1 MTTSLGLVSSLKQLV
16 SGSAGTVAS
25 TSLSTPPVNEQLVA
39 SYGSIDLDSNLQPQN
54 MVLIQNYNGL
64 PMSSMKIHLEVEDTT
79 GTTVPSGV
87 YSIENTIQS
96 LKLQTNSGLNL
107 FDFNG
112 QLLDISNT
120 ARYLNPAGLVNNSP
134 TPADSAA
141 STAYTED
148 WDIIIPFAV
157 AAKWFPLKLFFTAS
171 PLASRAST
179 LNSMTSTI
187 NNLSVYASFHPISVS
202 DQSIVNQTISV
213 PGTGSTNL
221 SSQLIQNRT
230 YYMQA
235 YQYGDVQGGSSAT
248 DSPIGTS
255 GNGITFTPNGQL
267 YLQNAPLSGFI
278 STENTKYP
286 NTVSTG
292 VGHETGMVNLFTNT
306 FQATAATN
314 FTIDFTS
321 APSTGGYGGASKQ
334 IRSIWVMN
342 LQ

>member
-1 MTTSLGLVSSLKQLV
+1 MASLGLLNGLL
-16 SGSAGTVAS
+16 SGSGLSKTVVA
-25 TSLSTPPVNEQLVA
+25 PPVNEQLVA
-39 SYGSIDLDSNLQPQN
+39 SYGSIALNSNTQPQN
-54 MVLIQNYNGL
+54 MVLIQNYNNL
-64 PMSSMKIHLEVEDTT
+64 PMSSMKLHLEVEDTT
-79 GTTVPSGV
+79 GTTAPSGV
-87 YSIENTIQS
+87 YSIENVIQS

-134 TPADSAA
+134 TPADSSA
-141 STAYTED
+141 STSYTED

-187 NNLSVYASFHPISVS
+187 NNLSVYASYHPISVS
-202 DQSIVNQTISV
+202 DQAIANQTISV

-221 SSQLIQNRT
+221 SSQLIQDRT

-248 DSPIGTS
+248 DSPIGAS
-255 GNGITFTPNGQL
+255 GNGITFTPTGQL
-267 YLQNAPLSGFI
+267 YLQNAPLQSFI
-278 STENTKYP
+278 TTENTKYP

-306 FQATAATN
+306 FKATASTN